1 MDVDL
6 RRDIYIRMT
15 KETRYGEDI
24 FRVSV
29 KKSPAGMA
37 EFMRRELWNLGMSFL
52 ESLEES
58 TIF

>member
-29 KKSPAGMA
+29 KKSSAGVA

-52 ESLEES
+52 KSLEEGTVS
-58 TIF
+58 